1 MDLDRKHDA
10 DWYRKQQG
18 QQPHHGLIAQCHHGR
33 EPLWFHGHTALH
45 WPLGKLGDFQV
56 LAADRGCAGA
66 REGWWRQSSA
76 SQAPGGQLLRPR
88 GSGQRRHWHWPGRG
102 LSAGPPNS
110 RLHNAIHAVVQT
122 DRLVA
127 SRSAG
132 ALQTCAA
139 QAPTLRVLVPPRAR
153 KKTTTIHSGS
163 AARRI
168 LPY

>member
-56 LAADRGCAGA
+56 LAADRGSAGA

-102 LSAGPPNS
+102 LPDLLTLGCTMQFTRSY
-110 RLHNAIHAVVQT
+110 RQT
-122 DRLVA
+122 RDRA
-127 SRSAG
+127 SRRAADLRRPG
-132 ALQTCAA
+132 AR
-139 QAPTLRVLVPPRAR
+139 APGACY
-153 KKTTTIHSGS
+153 
-163 AARRI
+163 AARAQKNYHHPFWERGEANTAV
-168 LPY
+168 LAS

>member
-45 WPLGKLGDFQV
+45 WPLGKLRDFQV

-76 SQAPGGQLLRPR
+76 SQASGGQLRPR
-88 GSGQRRHWHWPGRG
+88 AAPSLAAWVGSPS
-102 LSAGPPNS
+102 LPAGPPNF
-110 RLHNAIHAVVQT
+110 RLHNAIHTVV
-122 DRLVA
+122 RLEHEGIPL
-127 SRSAG
+127 SARCRL
-132 ALQTCAA
+132 A
-139 QAPTLRVLVPPRAR
+139 PPRRPRSGCLLRRAR
-153 KKTTTIHSGS
+153 QKKLAPSILG
-163 AARRI
+163 ARRGE
-168 LPY
+168 